1 MVRGSKKM
9 IRYNK
14 TKQCPYCNNF
24 FIKTEK
30 KMQEHVNLCAG
41 QAGFSFSCDNG
52 KIVNY
57 QDNFKKMGDLP
68 FAIYYDFKTMTG
80 SVVFF
85 IQKCTWSAT
94 AWLLPFIQNSTY
106 PVFLFIV
113 AMIKTRQI

>member
-1 MVRGSKKM
+1 
-9 IRYNK
+9 
-14 TKQCPYCNNF
+14 
-24 FIKTEK
+24 
-30 KMQEHVNLCAG
+30 MQEHVNLCAG
-41 QAGFSFSCDNG
+41 QAGFSFSSDNG

-57 QDNFKKMGDLP
+57 QDNFKKVGDLP
-68 FAIYYDFKTMTG
+68 FAIYYDFETMTG

-106 PVFLFIV
+106 HVFLFIV